1 MFEDKREEFTIHDD
15 SSIEISPT
23 SGSFEKDTLS
33 DQGSPTFKSSD
44 DGRVDIK
51 QAEAEFEELNNE
63 LKETLHRSR
72 TNERAHDLEKGSLAE
87 DGSQEPFDLETTL
100 RGDRAAAEG
109 AGIKLKEIGVL
120 WDDLTVRGRGG
131 TKNYVKTF
139 PMAFVSFFN
148 FYETFRTIFGIVSK
162 GGEVDILKSFRGLL
176 KPGEMVLV
184 LGRPGSGCTTF
195 LKVISNQRFGYTGVS
210 GEVFYGPFASQQFSK
225 RYRGEAVYNA
235 EDESNTMHA
244 TLSVGQTLAFA
255 LDTKVPGHR
264 PAGLS
269 RRHFKERVIDTLL
282 KMFNIEVSML
292 RTTSIYIFPEC
303 RLTVGSIPRIPW
315 LEVLLF
321 EEYLVE
327 NENVSQSPK

>member
-1 MFEDKREEFTIHDD
+1 MFEIKKEDFETHNDSR

-23 SGSFEKDTLS
+23 SASFGIGSLGEKDS
-33 DQGSPTFKSSD
+33 QSFKSIE
-44 DGRVDIK
+44 GGHVNVK

-72 TNERAHDLEKGSLAE
+72 TNERAHDLEQGVGSE
-87 DGSQEPFDLETTL
+87 NGSQEPFDLETTL

-109 AGIKLKEIGVL
+109 AGVKLKEVGV
-120 WDDLTVRGRGG
+120 WWKDLTVRGKGG
-131 TKNYVKTF
+131 TRNYVKTF

-148 FYETFRTIFGIVSK
+148 FYQTFRTIFGIVGK
-162 GGEVDILKSFRGLL
+162 GSEVDILKSFRGLL

-195 LKVISNQRFGYTGVS
+195 LKVIANQRFGYTRIS
-210 GEVFYGPFASQQFSK
+210 GDVFYGPFASQTFSK

-244 TLSVGQTLAFA
+244 TLTVGQTLAFA
-255 LDTKVPGHR
+255 LDTKVPGQR

-269 RRHFKERVIDTLL
+269 RQHFKERVISTLL
-282 KMFNIEVSML
+282 KMFNIEVRLPSK
-292 RTTSIYIFPEC
+292 SINP
-303 RLTVGSIPRIPW
+303 LQNS
-315 LEVLLF
+315 
-321 EEYLVE
+321 
-327 NENVSQSPK
+327 

>member
-1 MFEDKREEFTIHDD
+1 MFDFKKEELTIHDD
-15 SSIEISPT
+15 SRSSIEISPT
-23 SGSFEKDTLS
+23 SKSFGKDTLT
-33 DQGSPTFKSSD
+33 DQGSPTFKSI
-44 DGRVDIK
+44 DGGHVDVK
-51 QAEAEFEELNNE
+51 QAEAEFEELNSE
-63 LKETLHRSR
+63 LKKTLHRSQ
-72 TNERAHDLEKGSLAE
+72 TIERVHDLEKGSPTGNE
-87 DGSQEPFDLETTL
+87 SDSQEPFDLETTL

-109 AGIKLKEIGVL
+109 AGVKLKEIGVL
-120 WDDLTVRGRGG
+120 WKDLTVRGIGG

-148 FYETFRTIFGIVSK
+148 LYQTFRTIFGIVSK
-162 GGEVDILKSFRGLL
+162 DKEVDILTSFRGLI

-210 GEVFYGPFASQQFSK
+210 GEVFYGPFASQAFSK
-225 RYRGEAVYNA
+225 RYRGEAVYNG
-235 EDESNTMHA
+235 EDESHTMHA

-282 KMFNIEVSML
+282 KMFNIEVTIL
-292 RTTSIYIFPEC
+292 
-303 RLTVGSIPRIPW
+303 W
-315 LEVLLF
+315 
-321 EEYLVE
+321 
-327 NENVSQSPK
+327 N

>member
-1 MFEDKREEFTIHDD
+1 MFDIKKEEFAVHDGSR

-23 SGSFEKDTLS
+23 SGSFGKDTLP
-33 DQGSPTFKSSD
+33 DQGSQTFKSI
-44 DGRVDIK
+44 DGGHVDVK
-51 QAEAEFEELNNE
+51 QAEAEFEELNKE
-63 LKETLHRSR
+63 LKETLYRSQ
-72 TNERAHDLEKGSLAE
+72 TNERIHDLEKGSLAGGE
-87 DGSQEPFDLETTL
+87 NGSQEPFNLETTL

-120 WDDLTVRGRGG
+120 WKDLTVRGVGG
-131 TKNYVKTF
+131 TRNYVKTF

-148 FYETFRTIFGIVSK
+148 LYQTFRTIFGIVSK
-162 GGEVDILKSFRGLL
+162 GREVDILKSFRGLV

-210 GEVFYGPFASQQFSK
+210 GEVFYGPFAAQTFSK

-244 TLSVGQTLAFA
+244 TLSVRQTLAFA

-282 KMFNIEVSML
+282 KMFNIEVS
-292 RTTSIYIFPEC
+292 TA
-303 RLTVGSIPRIPW
+303 
-315 LEVLLF
+315 
-321 EEYLVE
+321 
-327 NENVSQSPK
+327 

>member
-1 MFEDKREEFTIHDD
+1 MFDSKEKEFTIRNDSR

-23 SGSFEKDTLS
+23 SGSFEKDSLT
-33 DQGSPTFKSSD
+33 DQGSQTFKSVNS
-44 DGRVDIK
+44 GRVNVK
-51 QAEAEFEELNNE
+51 QAEADFEELNTE
-63 LKETLHRSR
+63 LKEALSRSQ
-72 TNERAHDLEKGSLAE
+72 TNERARDLEKGTLTRSE
-87 DGSQEPFDLETTL
+87 DGSLEQFDLETTL

-109 AGIKLKEIGVL
+109 AGIKLKEIGVF
-120 WDDLTVRGRGG
+120 WNDLTVRGKGG

-148 FYETFRTIFGIVSK
+148 FYQTFRTIFGIVSK
-162 GGEVDILKSFRGLL
+162 GAEVDILKSFRGLI

-195 LKVISNQRFGYTGVS
+195 LKVISNQRYGYTGVS
-210 GEVFYGPFASQQFSK
+210 GEVFYGPFTSQAFSK

-235 EDESNTMHA
+235 EDESNTMHP

-255 LDTKVPGHR
+255 LDTKVPGQR

-282 KMFNIEVSML
+282 KMFNIEVSN
-292 RTTSIYIFPEC
+292 RSY
-303 RLTVGSIPRIPW
+303 
-315 LEVLLF
+315 
-321 EEYLVE
+321 
-327 NENVSQSPK
+327 